1 MKLDPTL
8 VGDRPLSAVSVAAHA
23 TARGASAVDVG
34 DDVDKHRPLRRER
47 LRDRAADLARLL
59 HPGCRAR
66 PTEKTAC
73 LTRDASNRLGVCW
86 DWLDGDGNGVTTK
99 PGAAPAAGR
108 PLHCGISVP
117 SMSALGHSRPVEG
130 PPVAGACPLRS
141 ESGHALAS
149 LDMSAK
155 CQSRS
160 RAPPQR
166 RLRRWCGVA
175 VMRTAWALVAR
186 RRIIA

>member
-34 DDVDKHRPLRRER
+34 DDVDNHRPLRRER

-86 DWLDGDGNGVTTK
+86 DWLDGDGNGVTRK

-108 PLHCGISVP
+108 PLHYGISIRP
-117 SMSALGHSRPVEG
+117 LSASGHSRLERPR
-130 PPVAGACPLRS
+130 P
-141 ESGHALAS
+141 
-149 LDMSAK
+149 MSASPRK
-155 CQSRS
+155 RTNSRS
-160 RAPPQR
+160 SR
-166 RLRRWCGVA
+166 
-175 VMRTAWALVAR
+175 
-186 RRIIA
+186 